1 MNSSKRLLALLLLCW
16 PVAHVVSQQPRLKRH
31 TTDGKLKQDLNFTP
45 NTREL
50 VFSTLKTNQLIKLER
65 LDLQTGKRTDFHGG
79 ANTNEIS
86 ISFAKDMKFY
96 AYVRNDGNLHTSVEV
111 QDVEA
116 GEKYTLNPGG
126 GFACVRAVTIHPNGR
141 EVIYSFPVDNG
152 SQQLWHTDNRL
163 KNKKAL
169 TKSDYIDTH
178 PRYSPSGAA
187 IVFTS
192 TRSGNFDIYRM
203 QADGSNLIQLTEH
216 AGLDTRAAWS
226 PDGMR
231 IAYTSLREGN
241 YDIYVMDAFGADQTR
256 VTTNPGK
263 DDFVTW
269 HPNGK
274 ELFFS
279 SEVKGKIDIYS
290 LEIPA
295 PRTRSE

>member
-1 MNSSKRLLALLLLCW
+1 MNFFSRLLVLLQLVLL
-16 PVAHVVSQQPRLKRH
+16 VADGIAEQSVPQRH
-31 TTDGKLKQDLNFTP
+31 TTDGKWKQDLSFTHDSH
-45 NTREL
+45 EL

-65 LDLQTGKRTDFHGG
+65 LNLQTGKRTDFHGG

-86 ISFAKDMKFY
+86 ISFARDMKFY

-116 GEKYTLNPGG
+116 GEKHTLNPGG
-126 GFACVRAVTIHPNGR
+126 GFACVRAVTIRPDGR

-152 SQQLWHTDNRL
+152 SQQLWRTDHRL
-163 KNKKAL
+163 QNKKAL

-178 PRYSPSGAA
+178 PRYSPNGAA
-187 IVFTS
+187 VVFTS
-192 TRSGNFDIYRM
+192 TRAGNFDIYRM
-203 QADGSNLIQLTEH
+203 AADGTNLIQLTEH

-241 YDIYVMDAFGADQTR
+241 YDIYVMDAFGAEGMR

-269 HPNGK
+269 HPNGR
-274 ELFFS
+274 EIYFS

-295 PRTRSE
+295 PRTRND

>member
-1 MNSSKRLLALLLLCW
+1 MNSFKLLLLLLLLFC
-16 PVAHVVSQQPRLKRH
+16 PVASGVAQESRLKRH
-31 TTDGKLKQDLNFTP
+31 TTDGKLKQDLNFTHDSQ
-45 NTREL
+45 EL

-65 LDLQTGKRTDFHGG
+65 LNLETGKRTDFHGG

-116 GEKYTLNPGG
+116 GEKHTLNPGG

-152 SQQLWHTDNRL
+152 SQQLWHTDQRL
-163 KNKKAL
+163 QNKKAL

-178 PRYSPSGAA
+178 PRYSPRGTAVA
-187 IVFTS
+187 FTS
-192 TRSGNFDIYRM
+192 TRAGNFDIYRM
-203 QADGSNLIQLTEH
+203 AADGTSLIQLTEH

-274 ELFFS
+274 ELYFS

-295 PRTRSE
+295 PATRRD

>member
-1 MNSSKRLLALLLLCW
+1 MNSFKWWWAFLLLVYLASAG
-16 PVAHVVSQQPRLKRH
+16 VAQQNRPKRH
-31 TTDGKLKQDLNFTP
+31 TNDGKLKQDLSFTHDSQ
-45 NTREL
+45 EL

-65 LDLQTGKRTDFHGG
+65 LNLQTGKRTDFHGG

-86 ISFAKDMKFY
+86 ISFARDMKFY

-116 GEKYTLNPGG
+116 GEKHTLNPGG

-141 EVIYSFPVDNG
+141 EVIYSFPVENG
-152 SQQLWHTDNRL
+152 SQQLWRTDHRL
-163 KNKKAL
+163 QNKKAL

-178 PRYSPSGAA
+178 PRYSPSGNAVA
-187 IVFTS
+187 FTS
-192 TRSGNFDIYRM
+192 TRAGNFDIYRM
-203 QADGSNLIQLTEH
+203 KADGTNLIQLTEH

-241 YDIYVMDAFGADQTR
+241 YDIYVMDAFGGDQIR
-256 VTTNPGK
+256 VTTNSGK

-274 ELFFS
+274 ELYFS

-290 LEIPA
+290 LEVPA
-295 PRTRSE
+295 P